1 MLTVISLTNVQHIIS
16 AEQIA
21 LCGMFVAISMIMS
34 MSMAEILS
42 ESKLWN
48 GWAASTHDL
57 HDAPL
62 LLVFSAIVV
71 YKILLVL

>member
-21 LCGMFVAISMIMS
+21 LCGMFVAISLIVS
-34 MSMAEILS
+34 MSIAEILS

-48 GWAASTHDL
+48 GWAASTHNL

-62 LLVFSAIVV
+62 LLVFLAIVV
-71 YKILLVL
+71 YKILLIL

>member
-21 LCGMFVAISMIMS
+21 VCGMLVAISLILS

-48 GWAASTHDL
+48 GWTASTHDM

-71 YKILLVL
+71 YKILLIL

>member
-16 AEQIA
+16 AEHIA
-21 LCGMFVAISMIMS
+21 LCGMFVAISMILS
-34 MSMAEILS
+34 MSMAEVLS

-48 GWAASTHDL
+48 GWVASTYDM